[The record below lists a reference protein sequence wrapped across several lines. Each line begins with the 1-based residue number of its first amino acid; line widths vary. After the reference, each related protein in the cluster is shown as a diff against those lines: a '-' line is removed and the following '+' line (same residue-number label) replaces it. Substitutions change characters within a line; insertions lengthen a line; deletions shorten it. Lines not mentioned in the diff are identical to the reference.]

1 MDAATARPGGRGTG
15 DVTLVA
21 DTARPPVGILAAML
35 ALAIGIGLAWAGQ
48 RYVLHVS
55 GRYLEAMANVRA
67 PIKSITLTLQ
77 RAALASGHTLPLYGS
92 SELYCCGDP
101 YRPTQLFASRPTGF
115 DVFAIGRSGI
125 GNLLFMEMFGALGH
139 SLDGKKLVM
148 LDSPPWFANTDAVNA
163 ASYAGNF
170 SPAIADAFMFDSPI
184 SLSLREAAAR
194 RMLAYPE
201 TLAGRPLLRAAVENL
216 ADPTALH
223 LAAYYALLPLGR
235 IQAWIERLQDVAQTR
250 HFMRVKKTLMPNP
263 PSRSRRLRWPALAT
277 RATKIAER
285 RNSTNPFGFPNRTY
299 RFLLNRGD
307 ITDALAL
314 YGSGAS
320 NREGQTY
327 PVPTEWED
335 LVGRSVEWGDLRLA
349 AAVLH
354 ELHARPFIWSM
365 PMPGY
370 YDNFTELS
378 RRERQMFYERWE
390 RELEQ
395 LGVPWLHF
403 RDADEDLYFMTDTG
417 AHFSPRG
424 WLFADRALDMF
435 WHDRSIDDIRSA
447 LAALAREVPAPGT
460 AVVWPPSTRAP
471 QETPR

>member
-1 MDAATARPGGRGTG
+1 MEAATARRGGGGGG
-15 DVTLVA
+15 DVTSSA
-21 DTARPPVGILAAML
+21 DIARPPVGILAATL

-48 RYVLHVS
+48 RYVMHVS
-55 GRYLEAMANVRA
+55 TRYLESMANVRA

-77 RAALASGHTLPLYGS
+77 RAALATGHTLPLYGS

-101 YRPTQLFASRPTGF
+101 YRPTQLFAARPTGF

-125 GNLLFMEMFGALGH
+125 GNLLFAEMFGALGH
-139 SLDGKKLVM
+139 SLDGKKLVV

-170 SPAIADAFMFDSPI
+170 SPAIADAFIFDSPV
-184 SLSLREAAAR
+184 SLSLREAVAR
-194 RMLAYPE
+194 RMLAYPQ
-201 TLAGRPLLRAAVENL
+201 TLAGRPLLQTAVEKL
-216 ADPTALH
+216 ADPTPLH
-223 LAAYYALLPLGR
+223 LVAYYALVPLGR

-250 HFMRVKKTLMPNP
+250 HFMHIKKTLLPNP
-263 PSRSRRLRWPALAT
+263 PSRPRRLRWSALAT

-307 ITDALAL
+307 IAGALDL
-314 YGSGAS
+314 YRSGSS

-335 LVGRSVEWGDLRLA
+335 TVERSVEWNDLRLA
-349 AAVLH
+349 AAVLDQ
-354 ELHARPFIWSM
+354 LHAQPFIWSM

-370 YDNFTELS
+370 YDNFTVLS
-378 RRERQMFYERWE
+378 RRERERFYERWE
-390 RELEQ
+390 RELES
-395 LGVPWLHF
+395 LGVPWLDF

-435 WHDRSIDDIRSA
+435 WHGRSIDDIRSA
-447 LAALAREVPAPGT
+447 LTALAREVPAPPT
-460 AVVWPPSTRAP
+460 AVVWESGALAP
-471 QETPR
+471 RGTPR